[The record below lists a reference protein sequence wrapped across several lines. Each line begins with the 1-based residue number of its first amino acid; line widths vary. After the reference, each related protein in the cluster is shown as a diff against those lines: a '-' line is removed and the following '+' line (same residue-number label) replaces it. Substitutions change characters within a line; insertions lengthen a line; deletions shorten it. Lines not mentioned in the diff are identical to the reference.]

1 MEYFIILSSGIKSPI
16 TNAKPFSYKDI
27 SLFTHEESDGWR
39 VSEAST
45 GQNIIDKAKTE
56 ADAIS
61 HAKFEI
67 DKYGDKHIKMLISRA
82 IISTLPSKEMEM
94 FA

>member
-1 MEYFIILSSGIKSPI
+1 MDYFIILSSGIKFPI
-16 TNAKPFSYKDI
+16 TNIKSFSYKDI
-27 SLFTHEESDGWR
+27 SLFSHEESDGWR
-39 VSEAST
+39 VSEVST
-45 GQNIIDKAKTE
+45 GTNISDKAKTE

-82 IISTLPSKEMEM
+82 LIDTLPQKEMDL